1 MEAAKAQNWA
11 VETQE
16 KKKKLVVTCKFAV
29 EEYPRGE
36 FFSKF

>member
-16 KKKKLVVTCKFAV
+16 KNYLSLCDD
-29 EEYPRGE
+29 
-36 FFSKF
+36 FSLHFGDETATYT